1 LFYFCERGSIGVNYG
16 GRNPMQE
23 IIKRY
28 LEAWNETDAGARL
41 ALVESLWTADGSY
54 TDPLADVHGPDAIA
68 GLMGAAQQQ
77 FPGLEFTLGGPV
89 DANHNQARFTWH
101 LGPASAGAEPVVIG
115 FDVIV
120 LDGDERIRSVHGFL
134 DKVPAA
140 A

>member
-1 LFYFCERGSIGVNYG
+1 ML
-16 GRNPMQE
+16 E

-28 LEAWNETDAGARL
+28 LDAWNETDAASRR
-41 ALVESLWTADGSY
+41 ALVGELWAADGSY
-54 TDPLADVHGPDAIA
+54 TDPLADVRGPDAIA

-77 FPGLEFTLGGPV
+77 FAGLVFTLGGQV

-101 LGPASAGAEPVVIG
+101 LGPDGGEPIVIG
-115 FDVIV
+115 FDVVV
-120 LDGDERIRSVHGFL
+120 LDADGRIASVHGFL